1 MKTKFY
7 LFRDVSDVKVLNAGE
22 TLFSQG
28 DPGKLAYVIQQ
39 GEIGIFANGQW
50 LETAEAGDILG
61 EMVLIDHQPRNATA
75 IASTDCTLV
84 PIDEDRFQFM
94 VQETPCFALGVL
106 HVMSQRLRQVNA
118 EYVHQG
124 ATLPSV

>member
-7 LFRDVSDVKVLNAGE
+7 LFRDAADVKMLKAGE

-39 GEIGIFANGQW
+39 GEVAIFADGQL
-50 LETAEAGDILG
+50 LETAEAGDIFG
-61 EMVLIDHQPRNATA
+61 EMALIDHQPRNATA

-94 VQETPCFALGVL
+94 VQETPRFALGVL
-106 HVMSQRLRQVNA
+106 RVMTERLRHVNA
-118 EYVHQG
+118 ELAHEG
-124 ATLPSV
+124 AA